1 MKYTVL
7 FKPDDVSVSVDR
19 GTTILDAAVRA
30 GVDLNSSC
38 GSKGTCKKCKVIVE
52 GPVEIEA
59 RSELDQKMLDKGYRL
74 ACQTH
79 ITGEV
84 TVFVPEEARLQAHQ
98 IMDKHDEHGLVSL
111 SPLTEEKGIKLDPPS
126 LVDSLGDL
134 ERLARYLDIDA
145 GQLGLPLSV
154 LRELPST
161 LRSSGWKVS
170 VVRDAADL
178 GGSIVSI
185 TSGKG
190 CNFGA
195 ALDIGTTTVV
205 LSLIDLLTGRTLATA
220 SEYNRQSRAGDDVIS
235 RIAQAEEGGLEE
247 LQDLV
252 IQTINHLIM
261 EVRASASK
269 LVGQC
274 DITAMSVA
282 GNTTMMHLFLGLD
295 PSHIRYDPYIP
306 VTNMP
311 PLVRAKDLGL
321 GINPNAPIYCVPGR
335 ASFVGGDI
343 IADVISS
350 GMHKRDE
357 LALLIDVGTNGEV
370 ALGNNDFLVS
380 CSTSAGPA
388 FEGGEVACGMRA
400 MAGAIER
407 ISISERLDI
416 KAKVIGGRAPL
427 GICGSGLID
436 LVAQMFL
443 RGIIDKKGRIQD
455 IASKRIRRTDE
466 GGEFV
471 VVQEDRGKGK
481 QIVITDSDLANI
493 IRTKA
498 AVYAG
503 CSVLLKALEN
513 VFEDLDRVYIAGG
526 FGNYIDVENAI
537 LIGLLPD
544 LPRERFRFIGNAALA
559 GAVQTLLS
567 EPKRSETRQ
576 VYEAMTY
583 LELTNS
589 QLFFDEFSSASFL
602 PHTDIARFESVQ
614 KALTSGKKRK

>member
-471 VVQEDRGKGK
+471 VFQEDRGKGK

-503 CSVLLKALEN
+503 CSVLLKALEK